1 MAEEILCMGL
11 VVKIVSIASIC
22 SVMFSHLRQR
32 SLQVLFSTASLVLC
46 SLPAQAAE
54 TVYVSLGLLEISISV
69 ESLEQYAEEGTITQ
83 ELAAYTR
90 YLNAEQKQK
99 LQEVLT
105 IPAELD
111 TLAIAQFLYSPQ
123 GEAVL
128 RQFGEIIDTK
138 ARQGGFYAIRSALI
152 LAAADPEGLTLL
164 NFLNHFPTQGL
175 RINSG
180 RGLELVNQ
188 LSQFI
193 KQTDQTVALIEQQAQ
208 QESITSSSTKGTNF
222 SRNLQSPGTV
232 PYIRQTLDLV
242 DQQRKSLQP
251 EITPFIT
258 RKIPTSLYLPQTPT
272 FERPPLIVISHGLGS
287 DRTTYSYL
295 AQHLASYGFA
305 VATIEH
311 PGSNARQ
318 LQSLLMGLKDEVS
331 PPSEL
336 INRPRDIK
344 FLLDYLEQNYNT
356 QINLNQVGILGQS
369 YGAYTSLAVAGA
381 TINYEQVFQKC
392 QTQEIATVL
401 NFSVLLQCQLL
412 RLPRN
417 DYNFEDPRVK
427 AIFAINPLT
436 SILFGQAGLAEIDIP
451 ALLVTGSADT
461 VTPALPEQIR
471 PFTWLEPPAKYL
483 ALLKQG
489 THFSTLAEGTEE
501 GIPVPK
507 EAIGPDPAI
516 AQNYIRALSTAF
528 FKTHLANETNYQP
541 YLSSEYANAMS
552 RAAMPLF
559 LLESLPEKV
568 TDL

>member
-1 MAEEILCMGL
+1 ML
-11 VVKIVSIASIC
+11 
-22 SVMFSHLRQR
+22 R
-32 SLQVLFSTASLVLC
+32 SLRHRSLHVLFSTASLLLC

-54 TVYVSLGLLEISISV
+54 NVYVSLGLLEVSVSV
-69 ESLEQYAEEGTITQ
+69 ESLEKYAEDGTITQ

-105 IPAELD
+105 VPAELD
-111 TLAIAQFLYSPQ
+111 TIAIAQFLYSPQ

-128 RQFGEIIDTK
+128 RQFGDIIDTK

-164 NFLNHFPTQGL
+164 NFLQHFPTDGL

-188 LSQFI
+188 LGEFI
-193 KQTDQTVALIEQQAQ
+193 KQTDQTVALIEQQAL
-208 QESITSSSTKGTNF
+208 ETSLEAESTKATDF
-222 SRNLQSPGTV
+222 SRNLQSQGTF
-232 PYIRQTLDLV
+232 PYRRQSIDLV
-242 DQQRKSLQP
+242 DRQRDPLQ
-251 EITPFIT
+251 EVVTGLTT
-258 RKIPTSLYLPQTPT
+258 REIPTYLYLPQTAT
-272 FERPPLIVISHGLGS
+272 FERPPLIIISHGLGS
-287 DRTTYSYL
+287 DRSTYSYL
-295 AQHLASYGFA
+295 AEHLASYGFA

-318 LQSLLMGLKDEVS
+318 LQSLLMGLKNEVS

-336 INRPRDIK
+336 INRPKDIK
-344 FLLDYLEQNYNT
+344 FLLDYLERNYT
-356 QINLNQVGILGQS
+356 TKINVNQVGILGQS
-369 YGAYTSLAVAGA
+369 YGAYTSLAVGGA
-381 TINYEQVFQKC
+381 TINYEQVAQQC
-392 QTQEIATVL
+392 QTQETATVL

-412 RLPRN
+412 RLPRK
-417 DYNFEDPRVK
+417 DYNFNDSRIK
-427 AIFAINPLT
+427 AVFAINPLT
-436 SILFGQAGLAEIDIP
+436 SIIFGQDGLEKINVP
-451 ALLVTGSADT
+451 TLLVTGSADT

-471 PFTWLEPPAKYL
+471 PFAWLETPEKYL
-483 ALLKQG
+483 VLLKRG

-528 FKTHLANETNYQP
+528 FKTHLANETNYKP
-541 YLSSEYANAMS
+541 YLSTEYTDEIS
-552 RAAMPLF
+552 RYPMPLF
-559 LLESLPEKV
+559 LLDSLPDQV
-568 TDL
+568 IDNSD

>member
-1 MAEEILCMGL
+1 MLRY
-11 VVKIVSIASIC
+11 
-22 SVMFSHLRQR
+22 LRQR
-32 SLQVLFSTASLVLC
+32 SLQVFVSTASLFLC

-54 TVYVSLGLLEISISV
+54 NIYVSLGLLEISVSV
-69 ESLEQYAEEGTITQ
+69 ESLEKYAEDGIITQ

-90 YLNAEQKQK
+90 YLNAEQKAK
-99 LQEVLT
+99 LQEILT

-111 TLAIAQFLYSPQ
+111 IVAIAQFLYSPQ
-123 GEAVL
+123 GEAIL
-128 RQFGEIIDTK
+128 RQLGDIIDTK

-152 LAAADPEGLTLL
+152 LAAADPGGLTLL
-164 NFLNHFPTQGL
+164 NFLQHFPTDGL

-193 KQTDQTVALIEQQAQ
+193 KQTDQTVALIERQALENSLPVGANQ
-208 QESITSSSTKGTNF
+208 ATDF
-222 SRNLQSPGTV
+222 SRNLKVAGTV
-232 PYIRQTLDLV
+232 PYRRQSLDLA
-242 DQQRKSLQP
+242 DQQRDALQ
-251 EITPFIT
+251 EELT
-258 RKIPTSLYLPQTPT
+258 RFVTRTIPTYLYLPQTTT

-287 DRTTYSYL
+287 DRSTYSYL
-295 AQHLASYGFA
+295 AEHLASYGFA

-318 LQSLLMGLKDEVS
+318 LQSLLMGLKSEVS

-381 TINYEQVFQKC
+381 GIDYDQVTQRC
-392 QTQEIATVL
+392 QTQEITTAL

-412 RLPRN
+412 RLPKK
-417 DYNFEDPRVK
+417 DYTFDDPRIK
-427 AIFAINPLT
+427 AVFAINPFT
-436 SILFGQAGLAEIDIP
+436 SYIFGEQGLQAIDIP
-451 ALLVTGSADT
+451 TLLVTGSADT

-471 PFTWLEPPAKYL
+471 PFNWLDTPEKYL
-483 ALLKQG
+483 VLLKRG

-501 GIPVPK
+501 GIPVPE
-507 EAIGPDPAI
+507 EAIGPNPEI
-516 AQNYIRALSTAF
+516 AQNYIRALSLAF
-528 FKTHLANETNYQP
+528 FKTYLANETNYEP
-541 YLSSEYANAMS
+541 YLSPGYTETIS
-552 RAAMPLF
+552 RSAMPIF
-559 LLESLPEKV
+559 LLDSLPEKLMNE
-568 TDL
+568 TE